1 MNIIKLQ
8 SDADKQKGIYYE
20 YDADATPLGEGGMG
34 RVFKGYR
41 HVEKTGEKSPV
52 AIKAIYD
59 NIPERVVERAR
70 REAEIQIENDSL
82 IHMYGFIETVHQ
94 FENSTKTKVHYHVI
108 MELLVGVTLEDIIN
122 GITTDHNGMQIPYAA
137 ELHTQY
143 INNRSEAVIKIMKSV
158 LSGLMALH
166 DKGYIHRDIDPSNIM
181 VTIDKK
187 IKLIDFGICKQIVS
201 LESMDK
207 ALTAAGVFMGKV
219 NYAAPELVLGD
230 VRSQSYTTDIY
241 ALGIMLYQLCTGHLP
256 FSGTDQDIL
265 AANLRKPLPMKD
277 VKSSSFKKVIRKATE
292 KTQAKRYASAAE
304 FRVDIEKL
312 ATAKDN
318 GNNKKILIAA
328 AGIAAAVLA
337 LCTLLLPTDNSEKT
351 NQAKPKVQD
360 SIKPKPVIVKLSCE
374 ELYSNALQNL
384 NLNDTTKRAKA
395 KEQIRTLAMD
405 SAYTP
410 AIIKLLNSTDS
421 LEINAGFAKL
431 EKMAQSKDSN
441 TIAMFEYGLTMSKG
455 NKTFKMPE
463 FRQRYLGM
471 DGPDL
476 DKANFWLYKVM
487 NREENNYKSAYWILN
502 NLMVQKM
509 AGKNTSAHDKEIDK
523 EIVEVYYK
531 FKKRISMFNDTVAQK
546 YSRDIENGDE
556 KTLRIWGLIN

>member
-70 REAEIQIENDSL
+70 REAEIRIDNDNL

-181 VTIDKK
+181 VTIDRK

-277 VKSSSFKKVIRKATE
+277 VKSSSFRRVIRKATE

-318 GNNKKILIAA
+318 GNNKKILYAA

-337 LCTLLLPTDNSEKT
+337 TFAFLLPTDNSEKT
-351 NQAKPKVQD
+351 NQAKQTAHGP
-360 SIKPKPVIVKLSCE
+360 IKSKPVIVKLSCE
-374 ELYSNALQNL
+374 ELYNNALQ

-395 KEQIRTLAMD
+395 KEQIRVLAMD

-455 NKTFKMPE
+455 NKIFKMPE
-463 FRQRYLGM
+463 IRQKFLGM
-471 DGPDL
+471 NEPDL

-502 NLMVQKM
+502 NLLVQKLD
-509 AGKNTSAHDKEIDK
+509 GKNTSAHDKEIDK

-531 FKKRISMFNDTVAQK
+531 FKKRISMFNDTVARTYNK
-546 YSRDIENGDE
+546 AIEDDE
-556 KTLRIWGLIN
+556 NTLRVWGLITRN

>member
-8 SDADKQKGIYYE
+8 SDADKRKGIYYE

-277 VKSSSFKKVIRKATE
+277 VKSSSFRKVIRKATE

-360 SIKPKPVIVKLSCE
+360 PIKPKPVIVKLSCE

-421 LEINAGFAKL
+421 LEINTGFAKL

-487 NREENNYKSAYWILN
+487 NREENNYKSAYWILD
-502 NLMVQKM
+502 NLIEQKM
-509 AGKNTSAHDKEIDK
+509 DGKNTSAHDK

-546 YSRDIENGDE
+546 YSRDIENGNE
-556 KTLRIWGLIN
+556 KTLRNWGLIN

>member
-8 SDADKQKGIYYE
+8 GDKEKKNGVYYE

-277 VKSSSFKKVIRKATE
+277 VKSSSFRKVIRKATE

-360 SIKPKPVIVKLSCE
+360 PIKPKPVIVKLSCE

-421 LEINAGFAKL
+421 LEINTGFAKL

-487 NREENNYKSAYWILN
+487 NREENNYKSAYWILD
-502 NLMVQKM
+502 NLIEQKM
-509 AGKNTSAHDKEIDK
+509 DGKNTSAHDK

-546 YSRDIENGDE
+546 YSRDIENGNE
-556 KTLRIWGLIN
+556 KTLRNWGLIN